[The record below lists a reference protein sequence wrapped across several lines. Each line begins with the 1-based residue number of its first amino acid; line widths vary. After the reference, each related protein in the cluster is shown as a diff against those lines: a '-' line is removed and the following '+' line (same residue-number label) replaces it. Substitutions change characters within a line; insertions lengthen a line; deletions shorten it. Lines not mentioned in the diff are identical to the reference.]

1 MTESTSKNRR
11 LSDVERVLGHEILD
25 RVRQLIEDSSKGDTA
40 LAWALRRYVYVRL
53 QNDERDTPMRRR
65 MLKLNKMIAQKG
77 LCAKRKGITKA
88 RLVTWPNQSDGWL
101 HRGKHAPCSSRVPS
115 GESGRKGIRLKMPPR
130 FFALILRLTTG
141 NDGKWPSTTGS

>member
-88 RLVTWPNQSDGWL
+88 RLVT
-101 HRGKHAPCSSRVPS
+101 
-115 GESGRKGIRLKMPPR
+115 
-130 FFALILRLTTG
+130 
-141 NDGKWPSTTGS
+141 